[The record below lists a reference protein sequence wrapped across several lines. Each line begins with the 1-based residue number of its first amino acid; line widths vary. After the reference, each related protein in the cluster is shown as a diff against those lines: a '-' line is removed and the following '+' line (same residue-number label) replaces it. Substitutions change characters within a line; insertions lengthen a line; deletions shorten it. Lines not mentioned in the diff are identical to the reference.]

1 MRGRHF
7 LIDARIYLREWGASL
22 AIIIG
27 FIALGI
33 AGYLYMA
40 HHFETE
46 FSDRS
51 MRHAYST
58 VERIDMYRPGP
69 KQGFRAV
76 EEFVFQVQGQ
86 EVEYP
91 APFHAEPGQPVRV
104 DYTIGSSGKVYVWKV
119 DRGEP

>member
-1 MRGRHF
+1 MKERHF
-7 LIDARIYLREWGASL
+7 LIVARIYLREWGASF
-22 AIIIG
+22 AVVIG

-33 AGYLYMA
+33 AGYLYVA
-40 HHFETE
+40 HHFEKE

-51 MRHAYST
+51 MHHANST
-58 VERIDMYRPGP
+58 IERIDMYRPGP
-69 KQGFRAV
+69 KQGFHAV
-76 EEFVFQVQGQ
+76 EEFVFRVQGQ

-91 APFHAEPGQPVRV
+91 ASFHAELGEPVTV